1 MPTVTTGAVESG
13 ATTTSSPFASLVLS
27 IAMWNRFTHFPLS
40 LLLLASD
47 PQNSFP
53 VQPASRW
60 KEFCGSEAKSKS
72 DRGKCVNRFHIAMES
87 TKLANGL
94 DVVVAPDSTA
104 PVVTVGIYYKIGF
117 RLEPKGRS
125 GFAHLFEHMMF
136 PGSANAPQMQHI
148 KLINSSGGVLNGST
162 SYDVTNYYEAVPSNA
177 LERVLWLE
185 ADRMRALKV
194 DDENLKNQRDVVK
207 EEVRVNVMNEPY

>member
-1 MPTVTTGAVESG
+1 VKRLQIG
-13 ATTTSSPFASLVLS
+13 
-27 IAMWNRFTHFPLS
+27 I
-40 LLLLASD
+40 
-47 PQNSFP
+47 
-53 VQPASRW
+53 
-60 KEFCGSEAKSKS
+60 
-72 DRGKCVNRFHIAMES
+72 ES

-94 DVVVAPDSTA
+94 DVVVAPDATA
-104 PVVTVGIYYKIGF
+104 PVVTVAVYYKIGF
-117 RLEPKGRS
+117 RLEPQGRS

-136 PGSANAPQMQHI
+136 QGSANAPKMQHI
-148 KLINSSGGVLNGST
+148 KLVNSSGGMLNGST

-207 EEVRVNVMNEPY
+207 E